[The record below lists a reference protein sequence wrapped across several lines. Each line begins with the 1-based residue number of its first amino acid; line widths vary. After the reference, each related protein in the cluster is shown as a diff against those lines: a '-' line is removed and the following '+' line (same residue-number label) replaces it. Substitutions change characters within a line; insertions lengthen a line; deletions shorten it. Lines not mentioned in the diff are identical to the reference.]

1 MWSEAFIAILAVFV
15 GQSDVDQSAVESI
28 DASHQWQYLQKGW
41 QASRDSLHSGEFQM
55 RAKMTRFKRMSDQPP
70 YGLIDP
76 LPAFNVTAVVAFD
89 SISQS
94 FYQTM
99 TWGRD
104 LGKSEAWIERDGK
117 LFEWSDKDANGFVSI
132 KLVSQPANPS
142 WRKLDPR
149 GFGLFGL
156 SEIESDAE
164 SDLYSMSRSW
174 FQDKL
179 RPVRVAHAGDTY
191 TANCKTPPITEGIPG
206 YRIDLVINEAKG
218 FSIEECRYIIDVP
231 ENTIPDVAINVEWQE
246 IDDVWVPVKVSGTEQ
261 SGLAEWDAQL
271 NWTSVNQTVNPE
283 VFEYEKHESTKDKYV
298 VDARLGQDAM
308 FIVDRVGDKDFVA
321 PSLPTERGASRR
333 ISFALIVAVNLLIL
347 AGLGRWFYRKT
358 RI

>member
-15 GQSDVDQSAVESI
+15 GQSDVDQSDVESI

-104 LGKSEAWIERDGK
+104 LGKSEA
-117 LFEWSDKDANGFVSI
+117 
-132 KLVSQPANPS
+132 

-246 IDDVWVPVKVSGTEQ
+246 IDDVWVPVKVSGTEK

-271 NWTSVNQTVNPE
+271 DLG
-283 VFEYEKHESTKDKYV
+283 ESDCE
-298 VDARLGQDAM
+298 
-308 FIVDRVGDKDFVA
+308 
-321 PSLPTERGASRR
+321 SRG
-333 ISFALIVAVNLLIL
+333 V
-347 AGLGRWFYRKT
+347 
-358 RI
+358 